1 MAQNIYQGTGGNPFG
16 AYNPSPILAGGQ
28 AMGQAFQSIG
38 TSIASAMEKRRE
50 NQEKKEKEEALAQRF
65 KARVEAN
72 PGMLDDLGVPND
84 PDAINDA
91 ANAFAKHP
99 EAMAFEMNLSQ
110 LEERAQR
117 MRQGADIHG
126 WRTGDQPYR
135 RRKLVAETEGAETDL
150 GVKKKITPL
159 ATEATLAQLGDQV
172 TQSKITQAM
181 LEKQGGIP
189 GAAQTQ
195 VERQNL
201 ATKKIKADI
210 AGTKSLIDYRKAM
223 AQANINASLA
233 KVYEAQNPD
242 ASKTIS
248 QISSATTALL
258 KQPVKVRLKNGDKVH
273 VPLSDVLEGKVEK
286 IDKKSESELVA
297 SYKSSVE
304 GLNEKMRRE
313 LSRLPLEFIRINKE
327 TGEQEVVEGTF
338 ADKYAYDMAK
348 AEAEEEDRL
357 RKEREGRIRI
367 GQVIEEHETT
377 PGGWMY
383 MRGK

>member
-1 MAQNIYQGTGGNPFG
+1 MPQPFFTGNYGASLAQVNTAPIERAG
-16 AYNPSPILAGGQ
+16 A

-50 NQEKKEKEEALAQRF
+50 NQEKKEKEELAALQF
-65 KARVEAN
+65 KGMAKAN
-72 PGMLDDLGVPND
+72 PDLAAQFGID
-84 PDAINDA
+84 INDSGSLDVGA
-91 ANAFAKHP
+91 KAFAKNP
-99 EAMAFEMNLSQ
+99 NSMGLMQQFAQGAQAMQ
-110 LEERAQR
+110 LAKRADERAGVSAESLEK
-117 MRQGADIHG
+117 MRQQQLKSGAIDLRIQQALQEG
-126 WRTGDQPYR
+126 
-135 RRKLVAETEGAETDL
+135 KLKLAKEIMGNKLMQAQAETEFRELGGGSGKTLKKMEDL
-150 GVKKKITPL
+150 KVKGEIL
-159 ATEATLAQLGDQV
+159 GTENI
-172 TQSKITQAM
+172 QSQ
-181 LEKQGGIP
+181 
-189 GAAQTQ
+189 
-195 VERQNL
+195 
-201 ATKKIKADI
+201 
-210 AGTKSLIDYRKAM
+210 IDYREAM

-273 VPLSDVLEGKVEK
+273 VPLSHVLEGKVEK

-348 AEAEEEDRL
+348 AEAEEEERL
-357 RKEREGRIRI
+357 QREAA
-367 GQVIEEHETT
+367 VT
-377 PGGWMY
+377 PQTPEPWMY